1 MIWLTSGAALL
12 AVLLAAA
19 VAGVMRGLRTHLSPG
34 TRAPDFTLQAAKGGA
49 VQTVELARL
58 LRDGPVV
65 LYFYPKSFSPG
76 CTVEAYL
83 FAERVA
89 EFEHLGATVIGM
101 SADDIETQRRFST
114 QECQSA
120 FLVASDPKLR
130 VARRYDAALALNF
143 ANRTS
148 YVIASDGRV
157 AYAYVSLDPAK
168 HVDNAL
174 AALREMVL
182 PPLAGGTTVT
192 PARTTN

>member
-1 MIWLTSGAALL
+1 MLWATGAAVAVAALL
-12 AVLLAAA
+12 AAAA
-19 VAGVMRGLRTHLSPG
+19 FGVVRGLRAHLTPG
-34 TRAPDFTLQAAKGGA
+34 TPAPEFTLQAAKGGA
-49 VQTVELARL
+49 VRTVVLAQL
-58 LRDGPVV
+58 LAEGPVV

-89 EFEHLGATVIGM
+89 EFEHLGATVIGV
-101 SADDIETQRRFST
+101 SADDIDTQRRFST

-130 VARRYDAALALNF
+130 IARRYDAALALNF

-148 YVIASDGRV
+148 YVIATDGSI

-168 HVDNAL
+168 HVENAL
-174 AALREMVL
+174 SALREMVL
-182 PPLAGGTTVT
+182 RPAGGGLA
-192 PARTTN
+192 PAPSTN